1 MVFELT
7 GKAPVEVL
15 DPTFLWD
22 FGPETEKPLLRGGYL
37 ALYGWPDREQSRAL
51 RAFADA
57 QGLRLVAVGCRNKEA
72 HESRIAIG
80 PMEWMRLVRHARYF
94 VTDYFH
100 GVAFALHFRLPFAVF
115 ANPWKA
121 VKIGSL
127 MAQAGLS
134 HRLFPDLA
142 TMASSS
148 VALEPVDFDAVAR
161 RLAPRL
167 ETSRAFL
174 RDQIAAAQARGL
186 TV

>member
-1 MVFELT
+1 MTRRL
-7 GKAPVEVL
+7 
-15 DPTFLWD
+15 
-22 FGPETEKPLLRGGYL
+22 KPLHAALLL
-37 ALYGWPDREQSRAL
+37 AAGLGLTPT
-51 RAFADA
+51 AFAHGDVTPQAVDTKELPTLGA
-57 QGLRLVAVGCRNKEA
+57 QWRLE
-72 HESRIAIG
+72 
-80 PMEWMRLVRHARYF
+80 
-94 VTDYFH
+94 
-100 GVAFALHFRLPFAVF
+100 
-115 ANPWKA
+115 NPYRQNDKA